1 MSSGYGGGLPGW
13 GGRDRAES
21 SDGLEGEHCGESS
34 SPYGRHDPY
43 AQHDPYSQGFA
54 DPSAAAGGAYAPGP
68 YPAGPPVH
76 GAFAPPPPSSGAAIT
91 GFVLGLLGVLM
102 CGGLTAPFGLVFS
115 AIGMKETGAAAP
127 LPKGGRGLAIAGLV
141 TSLIGMIPLL
151 TIVLY
156 IVVFGL
162 AALSAS

>member
-21 SDGLEGEHCGESS
+21 SDSLEGEHCGESS
-34 SPYGRHDPY
+34 SPYGRHRPYAQHAPYAQRDVY

-54 DPSAAAGGAYAPGP
+54 APSAAAGGAYAPGP

-115 AIGMKETGAAAP
+115 AIGMKETGAASP

-141 TSLIGMIPLL
+141 RSEGR
-151 TIVLY
+151 
-156 IVVFGL
+156 
-162 AALSAS
+162 